1 MKIKV
6 ASDTDSIMNI
16 KAFFA
21 TREQLL
27 YLFAAAVPIA
37 FIAWNSL
44 LNNFAIESAQFDGEK
59 IGLLQ
64 SIREVPGLLAFSI
77 VFVLLIFR
85 QQNAAYLSL
94 FLLGLGTF
102 LTGFFPTT
110 LGLYTTTLIMSIG
123 FHYLETLNNSLSLQ
137 WIDKKNA
144 PSFLGKLSAI
154 RSFIGLGTLAVLY
167 VLMKFC
173 DVGYI
178 GIYVLS
184 GGVTMFLA
192 FVAWLGFEHF
202 KDDVIQETKLFMRK
216 KYWLFYV
223 LTFLAG
229 ARRQIVVVFAGFLL
243 VEKFHFNVENMVLLL
258 ITNTI
263 LNMIFAPYAGK
274 LIERFGEKL
283 SLRIEYLSIVLIF
296 ILYGL
301 VQSQTMAVSL
311 YIIDNL
317 FFTIAIALKTYFQK
331 IADPKDIAI
340 TSGVG
345 FTINHIAAVFL
356 PFTLGIVWIYSHSV
370 VFFIGAAIA
379 VVSFVLTFFIAKKEQ
394 SCVYM

>member
-1 MKIKV
+1 
-6 ASDTDSIMNI
+6 MNI

-37 FIAWNSL
+37 FTAWNSL

-94 FLLGLGTF
+94 FLLGLGTL

-110 LGLYTTTLIMSIG
+110 LGLYTTTLIMSVG

-137 WIDKKNA
+137 WIDTKNA

-154 RSFIGLGTLAVLY
+154 RSFMGLATLAALY
-167 VLMKFC
+167 VLMKFF
-173 DVGYI
+173 DVGYV

-184 GGVTMFLA
+184 GGLTMFLA

-202 KDDVIQETKLFMRK
+202 KDDVLQETKLFMRK

-243 VEKFHFNVENMVLLL
+243 VEKFHFTVENMVLLL
-258 ITNTI
+258 ITNTV

-301 VQSQTMAVSL
+301 VQSQSMAVSL
-311 YIIDNL
+311 YILDNL

-356 PFTLGIVWIYSHSV
+356 PFTLGIVWIYSHSA

-394 SCVYM
+394 GCVYM